1 MGEERTSSALTV
13 TAKLPPSSQR
23 GWCRTLCQPEVLA
36 ALVLSLVA
44 LGLHIIFFNHV
55 GGLWR
60 DEVNTVNVAGQS
72 SLRAMARDA
81 FPVLMPLLVHGWT
94 AIGLGAGDLGLRALG
109 ILIGLGLLAALWVS
123 ALVTSGLPPRL
134 SLALFGLNSTIIIY
148 GDSLRAYGVGS
159 LLIVLALGTTW
170 SFLQKPTAWHSLL
183 AGGMAVLCVQAL
195 YQNSV
200 LVAAICFGAWA
211 VAWRR
216 RAWRTAGQV
225 ALIATA
231 AAASLVPYVPV
242 LTTGREGGAILR
254 SGFEW
259 PRACS
264 NIHRVIGFPLEIYS
278 YLWALVALAIVA
290 GGCAALWRKARS
302 SAVVSGELSAEDL
315 RLFAATTLLT
325 GLVGFAAFHWF
336 AALPARRWYLLPLLA
351 VAVACFDAGLPPLPR
366 LPRVALFGVL
376 LATAGITIPCA
387 YRPLSA
393 RLTNVDLLARRLSTE
408 AFPGDFIVVAPWY
421 CGLTF
426 ERYYKGSAAWSTLP
440 PLQDHSLHRYD
451 LLCDQLQ
458 NRHAIQPVLERI
470 AATLQAGNTVWVAAK
485 MHIFRAGIPPP
496 DDLPPAPLPASGWS
510 DGPYQRIWLTQVA
523 CFLGDHSRQLDRVY
537 SSAVGEVNPN
547 EDLELVRASGWQA
560 SMVHQP
566 TSMPAIPKST
576 GRRE

>member
-1 MGEERTSSALTV
+1 MDEERNGSALRA
-13 TAKLPPSSQR
+13 TAKLPSPGQGGLR
-23 GWCRTLCQPEVLA
+23 RTLCQPEVVA

-44 LGLHIIFFNHV
+44 LGLHIMFLNHA

-60 DEVNTVNVAGQS
+60 DEVNTVNLAGQS
-72 SLRAMARDA
+72 SPGAMVRDS
-81 FPVLMPLLVHGWT
+81 FPVLMPALVHGWT

-123 ALVTSGLPPRL
+123 ALGTSGLPPRL
-134 SLALFGLNSTIIIY
+134 SLALFGLNSTVVIY
-148 GDSLRAYGVGS
+148 GDSLRPYGVGS
-159 LLIVLALGTTW
+159 LLIVLAVGTMW
-170 SFLQKPTAWHSLL
+170 AFVKKPTAWRALL
-183 AGGMAVLCVQAL
+183 AASMAVLSVQAL

-211 VAWRR
+211 VNWRR

-242 LTTGREGGAILR
+242 LATGREGDAILR
-254 SGFEW
+254 GGFEW
-259 PRACS
+259 PRAAT
-264 NIHRVIGFPLEIYS
+264 NLHRVTGFPMEMYA

-290 GGCAALWRKARS
+290 GGCAALRRKARR
-302 SAVVSGELSAEDL
+302 SATVSGEVNAEDL

-325 GLVGFAAFHWF
+325 GLVGFGAFHWF
-336 AALPARRWYLLPLLA
+336 AGLPAKRWYLLPLLA

-366 LPRVALFGVL
+366 RLRVALFGVL

-387 YRPLSA
+387 YRPLSG
-393 RLTNVDLLARRLSTE
+393 RLTNVDLLARRLAAE
-408 AFPGDFIVVAPWY
+408 ASPGDFIVVAPWY

-451 LLCDQLQ
+451 LLRAQLQ

-470 AATLQAGNTVWVAAK
+470 AATLQAGNTVWVAGH
-485 MHIFRAGIPPP
+485 MYIFRAGIPPP
-496 DDLPPAPLPASGWS
+496 DDLPPAPLPASGWL
-510 DGPYQRIWLTQVA
+510 DGPYQRIWLVQLA

-537 SSAVGEVNPN
+537 SSAAGEVNPN
-547 EDLELVRASGWQA
+547 EDLELVQASGWQP
-560 SMVHQP
+560 SMIQQP
-566 TSMPAIPKST
+566 TSMPAITKST
-576 GRRE
+576 GKRD